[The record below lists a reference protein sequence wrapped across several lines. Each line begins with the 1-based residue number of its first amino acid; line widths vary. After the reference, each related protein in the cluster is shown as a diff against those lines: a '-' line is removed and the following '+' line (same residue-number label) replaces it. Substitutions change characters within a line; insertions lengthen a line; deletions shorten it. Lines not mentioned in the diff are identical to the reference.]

1 MVVSRGSA
9 LGQNVTKNTTCSPS
23 QGPCFEREV
32 FKKNLQYLTTAVLPA
47 GWKLNAVV
55 KWEGYG
61 TGLQET
67 AAVAAEE
74 GHSVGVLYN
83 DEVAAA
89 AAVTPRPE
97 IFRMFPANYSDL
109 VASIKAGYKT
119 QELASPLNIGDLI
132 KAGKDTNTTIPIH
145 LYLYMHYDDAWGWN
159 FTTPKQLQALVDTL
173 DKRHVKVVGFM
184 MHLNGYPDEKKMP
197 LSQQFLQIAARIWRV
212 MCHLNRHPDVASKMP
227 LSQQFLQV
235 ACPVAAS
242 LAPQKVA
249 VHWVNSDEALEL
261 IPKPNKRYGNYR
273 MQPVIPAV
281 CNNASNIEYW
291 ARMGTA
297 IYGSYVENYADA
309 AEGSGPGTA
318 PVLRWTSK
326 VKSVGETTLPSG
338 AVRKVAVVD
347 LGPARFPAPSWWS
360 NALVFELA
368 NSTSVNATNTT
379 AAAAAAVDNAANDE
393 DVDDDEDDEED
404 AAAPSVAAP
413 AVAAT
418 AGTAGRRLL
427 QAAAATPAAPG
438 TGEDEDDGEEDEDE
452 EGDDDADNAEG
463 IAAAAPDRFGRPPL
477 FVYINHQ
484 RLQLADWPAGKGTVI
499 LVDITHAET
508 PVVPGDEV
516 CLLCEERPVGSFG
529 LEVGA
534 DEYNMALCLRGMGA
548 TEGTAYD
555 DPNCKPWAKVQQ

>member
-1 MVVSRGSA
+1 
-9 LGQNVTKNTTCSPS
+9 
-23 QGPCFEREV
+23 
-32 FKKNLQYLTTAVLPA
+32 
-47 GWKLNAVV
+47 
-55 KWEGYG
+55 
-61 TGLQET
+61 
-67 AAVAAEE
+67 
-74 GHSVGVLYN
+74 
-83 DEVAAA
+83 
-89 AAVTPRPE
+89 
-97 IFRMFPANYSDL
+97 
-109 VASIKAGYKT
+109 
-119 QELASPLNIGDLI
+119 
-132 KAGKDTNTTIPIH
+132 
-145 LYLYMHYDDAWGWN
+145 
-159 FTTPKQLQALVDTL
+159 
-173 DKRHVKVVGFM
+173 
-184 MHLNGYPDEKKMP
+184 
-197 LSQQFLQIAARIWRV
+197 
-212 MCHLNRHPDVASKMP
+212 MP

-297 IYGSYVENYADA
+297 IYGSFVDNYADA

-326 VKSVGETTLPSG
+326 VKSVGEITLPSG

-347 LGPARFPAPSWWS
+347 LDPARFPAPSWWS

-452 EGDDDADNAEG
+452 EGDGDADNAEG

-484 RLQLADWPAGKGTVI
+484 RLQLADWPAGNGTVI
-499 LVDITHAET
+499 LVDITDAET

-555 DPNCKPWAKVQQ
+555 DPNCQPWAKVQQ